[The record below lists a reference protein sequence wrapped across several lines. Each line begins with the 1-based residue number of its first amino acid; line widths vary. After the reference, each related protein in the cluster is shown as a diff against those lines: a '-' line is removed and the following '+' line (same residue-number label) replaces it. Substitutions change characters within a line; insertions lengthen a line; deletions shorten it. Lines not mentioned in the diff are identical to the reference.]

1 MTSTIDSAG
10 RVVIPK
16 ALRDRLNLRGGQA
29 IEIRE
34 REGLIEIEAAA
45 TPMVLEES
53 DAGVV
58 AVAEEPVPPLTDEAV
73 RDALERVRR

>member
-1 MTSTIDSAG
+1 MNSTIDSAG

-58 AVAEEPVPPLTDEAV
+58 AVAEEPVLPLTDEAV